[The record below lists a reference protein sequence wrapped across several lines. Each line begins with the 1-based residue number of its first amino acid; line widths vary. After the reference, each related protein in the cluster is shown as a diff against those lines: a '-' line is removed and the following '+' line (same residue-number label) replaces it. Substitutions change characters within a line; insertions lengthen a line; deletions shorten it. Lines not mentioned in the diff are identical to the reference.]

1 MIYCLNPDCANP
13 SNPDGNNFCQY
24 CRTGLVSLLRDRY
37 RIISLLG
44 SGGFGRTFVAEDT
57 DTPSQRRCV
66 IKQLKPI
73 ANNPQIYQ
81 IVQERF
87 QREAA
92 ILEELGEDKQQIPR
106 LYAYFTVAGQFY
118 LVQQWIDGETLTQK
132 VQQQGL
138 MGETT
143 VKDILISLLP
153 VLDYVHSRGIIHRD
167 IKPDNIILRRQD
179 GLPVLIDF
187 GAVKETMGTVVT
199 SQGTPTSSIVI
210 GTPGYMPSEQA
221 AGKPIRSSDL
231 YSLGLTAIYGL
242 TGKLPQEFP
251 IDQDTGDILWHS
263 TAVNFSRE
271 FVAVLDKTISW
282 HPRERYSTANAMLNA
297 LQSGTAPIPPTIPST
312 QPSFPPT
319 QPVQQQQ
326 VVPPTVSSPPPPVTP
341 QHHTVKT
348 QPAPVGWGFWFKW
361 VLGNNVGFMLMNF
374 VTLTLYQV
382 LPQLGSVALGIFLI
396 GLTQSIILQGLIA
409 RAWWWVPATFVGGM
423 GGFLFGQS
431 LTNSV
436 VGAFAGMSAIGIT
449 QWIVLRGVVKEAWWW
464 ILATVVSFFVGIVIT
479 SNQLDYIV
487 ITSNQFAFTDKIA
500 NPDSSFLRS
509 GFIGSAFG
517 IISLY
522 APITGGV
529 LVWRLRHRI

>member
-1 MIYCLNPDCANP
+1 MLYCLNPDCSN
-13 SNPDGNNFCQY
+13 SINPDGNNFCQS

-92 ILEELGEDKQQIPR
+92 ILEELGEDKEQIPR

-143 VKDILISLLP
+143 VKNILISLLP
-153 VLDYVHSRGIIHRD
+153 VLDYVHSMGIIHRD

-231 YSLGLTAIYGL
+231 YSLGLTAIYAL

-263 TAVNFSRE
+263 TAVNLSPE
-271 FVAVLDKTISW
+271 LVTVLDKTTSW

-297 LQSGTAPIPPTIPST
+297 LQSGAAPIPPTIPSPPPP
-312 QPSFPPT
+312 QPIQQQIISSTITSPPPIKN
-319 QPVQQQQ
+319 QVQQQKNQ
-326 VVPPTVSSPPPPVTP
+326 PTKIPWDCLGVAAVFYAVIGVYTLDIATLATIVAVVAVVAVIAATIVAFVDRVAFGVMGLIMFVACLGFGAGVS
-341 QHHTVKT
+341 
-348 QPAPVGWGFWFKW
+348 GIMGFAMMGTIFLSKAAYE
-361 VLGNNVGFMLMNF
+361 LRQSFISRFN
-374 VTLTLYQV
+374 
-382 LPQLGSVALGIFLI
+382 IFLI
-396 GLTQSIILQGLIA
+396 IWITPLLGLGLPILLK
-409 RAWWWVPATFVGGM
+409 
-423 GGFLFGQS
+423 S
-431 LTNSV
+431 
-436 VGAFAGMSAIGIT
+436 
-449 QWIVLRGVVKEAWWW
+449 K
-464 ILATVVSFFVGIVIT
+464 
-479 SNQLDYIV
+479 
-487 ITSNQFAFTDKIA
+487 
-500 NPDSSFLRS
+500 
-509 GFIGSAFG
+509 
-517 IISLY
+517 
-522 APITGGV
+522 
-529 LVWRLRHRI
+529 

>member
-1 MIYCLNPDCANP
+1 MLYCLNPDCSNP
-13 SNPDGNNFCQY
+13 INPDGKNFCQY
-24 CRTGLVSLLRDRY
+24 CRTGLISLLRDRY

-92 ILEELGEDKQQIPR
+92 ILEELGEEKEQIPR

-118 LVQQWIDGETLTQK
+118 LVQQWIDGETLTEK

-138 MGETT
+138 MSETT
-143 VKDILISLLP
+143 VKNILISLLP
-153 VLDYVHSRGIIHRD
+153 VLDYVHSMGIIHRD
-167 IKPDNIILRRQD
+167 IKPDNIILRRRD

-199 SQGTPTSSIVI
+199 TQGNPTSSIVI

-282 HPRERYSTANAMLNA
+282 HPRERYSTASAMLNA
-297 LQSGTAPIPPTIPST
+297 LQSGATPIPPTIPSP
-312 QPSFPPT
+312 QPSVPSTQTVQRQIISSTITSPT
-319 QPVQQQQ
+319 PIKKKAQQQHNQ
-326 VVPPTVSSPPPPVTP
+326 QTKEIDWRWLAIALAIATVIYMIFGLFPSPHIAAIVAVILAAVVTWYKEEPMNWLKPVALVVLAVTALVAALWAMDVDKAA
-341 QHHTVKT
+341 VKLV
-348 QPAPVGWGFWFKW
+348 ALLGVLVL
-361 VLGNNVGFMLMNF
+361 VLGLLEAARELRKSCSNF
-374 VTLTLYQV
+374 H
-382 LPQLGSVALGIFLI
+382 IFLI
-396 GLTQSIILQGLIA
+396 LSGTSLLGIGLGILLK
-409 RAWWWVPATFVGGM
+409 M
-423 GGFLFGQS
+423 FLY
-431 LTNSV
+431 
-436 VGAFAGMSAIGIT
+436 
-449 QWIVLRGVVKEAWWW
+449 K
-464 ILATVVSFFVGIVIT
+464 
-479 SNQLDYIV
+479 
-487 ITSNQFAFTDKIA
+487 
-500 NPDSSFLRS
+500 
-509 GFIGSAFG
+509 
-517 IISLY
+517 
-522 APITGGV
+522 
-529 LVWRLRHRI
+529 